1 MLNQYKKVKRFVWL
15 VLAIESI
22 ALIVSH
28 TIFRLPFSVLDGF
41 FVVVNIVLLIVFME
55 YSEEYHNERILTISK
70 ILGKDSQEAFIFGEL
85 GLLTIDHN
93 YEITWI
99 SELLHK

>member
-55 YSEEYHNERILTISK
+55 YSEEYHNQQHL
-70 ILGKDSQEAFIFGEL
+70 
-85 GLLTIDHN
+85 
-93 YEITWI
+93 ITGN
-99 SELLHK
+99 L